1 MTIIEGR
8 EGHRFWKNPPANIH
22 RKMYIWHCT
31 NPIEV
36 QNGVA
41 PELIELGPYVYRYL
55 KKKKSLPV
63 ESKDLFF
70 SFQVNNGIDQI

>member
-1 MTIIEGR
+1 MIIDGR

-36 QNGVA
+36 QEGA
-41 PELIELGPYVYRYL
+41 IPELIERGPYVYRY
-55 KKKKSLPV
+55 
-63 ESKDLFF
+63 
-70 SFQVNNGIDQI
+70 NIH